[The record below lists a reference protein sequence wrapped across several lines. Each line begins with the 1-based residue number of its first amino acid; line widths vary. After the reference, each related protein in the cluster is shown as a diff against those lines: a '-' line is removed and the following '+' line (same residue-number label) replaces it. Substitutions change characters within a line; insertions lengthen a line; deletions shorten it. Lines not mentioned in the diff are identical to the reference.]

1 MNWKVKMLDFNHQ
14 SRRMI
19 NVSREDKALLRSN
32 LSVWLMPGDGQ
43 EYMSCH
49 MLLPFRLSSG
59 YKAVNLLSWC
69 RALTKAKNIITL
81 TTGETYVRILNPIK
95 ILKSLYFHKKLTF
108 FRTRY
113 RQNQHLWRHFGDKM
127 SLENCGVFQFMK
139 EVTFRGILAF
149 YNL

>member
-32 LSVWLMPGDGQ
+32 LIVWLMPGDGQ

-59 YKAVNLLSWC
+59 YKAINLLSWC
-69 RALTKAKNIITL
+69 RAPIKAKNIITHQP
-81 TTGETYVRILNPIK
+81 VRHMSGYLIRKLLQLEEDFGIMLG
-95 ILKSLYFHKKLTF
+95 LKGRKCIRKCQL
-108 FRTRY
+108 
-113 RQNQHLWRHFGDKM
+113 DM
-127 SLENCGVFQFMK
+127 SVRE
-139 EVTFRGILAF
+139 
-149 YNL
+149 